1 MLNDHTKYFVLK
13 SILLNNRLKAYSE
26 YLREA
31 IRQGYSVE
39 SLETFQR
46 HYKEPGK
53 HFVLRHDVD
62 HNGIATR
69 KMFECEKKL
78 GVKSTYY
85 FRKSTIDKCLIDEMI
100 RDGFD
105 VGFHFETVAEYIEEK
120 HIQDKSAINL
130 DECRER
136 LKKEIREFEETIG
149 HKIYSI
155 CSHGAAAN
163 VKLNISSNVITE
175 GGIPADFTVA
185 FEAYD
190 RNMYQYVDCHI
201 MDSSILNNF
210 GFSYQD
216 TPFSAMGEK
225 KKNIVFLAHPN
236 HWYMSGWQ
244 RLCKLRAFILGKT
257 TYLPSCQFERI
268 AQ

>member
-1 MLNDHTKYFVLK
+1 MNDCTKLFILT

-26 YLREA
+26 YVREA
-31 IRQGYSVE
+31 IRRGYSVE

-62 HNGIATR
+62 HNGIAAR

-85 FRKSTIDKCLIDEMI
+85 FRKSTINKRLIDEMI

-120 HIQDKSAINL
+120 HIQDKKEIDL

-149 HKIYSI
+149 HEIYSI
-155 CSHGAAAN
+155 CSHGAASN

-175 GGIPADFTVA
+175 DGIPVDFTVA

-190 RNMYQYVDCHI
+190 RDMYQYVDCHI
-201 MDSSILNNF
+201 MDSTILNNF
-210 GFSYQD
+210 GFSYRD
-216 TPFSAMGEK
+216 TPFSAMKEEK
-225 KKNIVFLAHPN
+225 QNIVFLAHPN
-236 HWYMSGWQ
+236 HWYLNGWQ
-244 RLCKLRAFILGKT
+244 RVRKFIAFILGKAT
-257 TYLPSCQFERI
+257 CSTSRQFERI